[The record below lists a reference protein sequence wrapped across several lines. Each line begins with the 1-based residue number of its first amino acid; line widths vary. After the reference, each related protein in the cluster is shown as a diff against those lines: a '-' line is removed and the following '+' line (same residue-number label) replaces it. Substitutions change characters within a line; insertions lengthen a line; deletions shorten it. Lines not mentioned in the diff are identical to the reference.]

1 MIIPCEVA
9 AKSVVP
15 AIRALVAIEL
25 TRTYELKQN
34 DVANL
39 LGVTQTAVSKYIR
52 RVRGSVIAIEDVKEI
67 QPVVKKITVSL
78 TSGNASRYELL
89 RNFCKACKIIRQKR
103 LMCELC
109 KRSDPL
115 IDVEGCSF
123 CLVEPSLCGDNNE

>member
-1 MIIPCEVA
+1 MILPCEVA

-15 AIRALVAIEL
+15 ALRALVAIEL

-39 LGVTQTAVSKYIR
+39 LGVTQTAVSKYIG
-52 RVRGSVIAIEDVKEI
+52 RVRGSVLDIENVKEI
-67 QPVVKKITVSL
+67 QPVIKEIAVSL
-78 TSGNASRYELL
+78 TNGNKSRSELL
-89 RNFCKACKIIRQKR
+89 RNFCKACRIVRQKR

-115 IDVEGCSF
+115 IDIQGCSF
-123 CLVEPSLCGDNNE
+123 CLDESAHCGDNSE